1 MDGRGTTA
9 PGALAGLRV
18 VEFSQ
23 NAAVPQCGRLL
34 AGMGADVVKV
44 EPPEGDSMRLL
55 AGLGPD
61 EGRAYATINPGK
73 RSTVLDMKS
82 PRAPEVIDALV
93 AWADVVL
100 VGLKQRDVPRFG
112 LDWDRVRSINPSVVE
127 LIFTPFGPDGP
138 DAQEG
143 GYDVL
148 VQGLSG
154 IGFMV
159 NRSEDGVP
167 QPTRPAMFDFASGM
181 AAAAAVLA
189 ALRHRDTTGEGQRV
203 DASLLGT
210 AMNLGTPV
218 LARFEPDHD
227 KLEAI
232 REEMA
237 LVQSAGADFDTQR
250 RLYESRVIAAAGA
263 FRLYFRHYLTADG
276 LISVAGLSPALF
288 AKFHRVTGLAPVSP
302 ASDPSDPEFVAVVD
316 AAEALF
322 ACRTTDEWIETLRA
336 VGYPCAR
343 YNTPISALDDPQVRA
358 NDYAVDLVHP
368 TFGEYSTA
376 GMPFTVG
383 TSHTALSGPSPRLGE
398 HTREVMAEIGLAA
411 DADTL
416 AVDGVIAYWSD
427 PA

>member
-1 MDGRGTTA
+1 MEDRGTT

-18 VEFSQ
+18 AEFSQ

-44 EPPEGDSMRLL
+44 EPPEGDSMRQL
-55 AGLGPD
+55 AGLGPN
-61 EGRAYATINPGK
+61 EGRAYAAINPGK
-73 RSTVLDMKS
+73 RSTVVDMTS

-100 VGLKQRDVPRFG
+100 VGLKQRDVARFG
-112 LDWDRVRSINPSVVE
+112 LDWERVKGINPSAVE

-138 DAQEG
+138 DADEG

-154 IGFMV
+154 LGFIM
-159 NRSEDGVP
+159 NRSEHGVP

-210 AMNLGTPV
+210 AMNLGIPM
-218 LARFEPDHD
+218 LARFESDRD
-227 KLEAI
+227 TLDAVS
-232 REEMA
+232 EEMA

-250 RLYESRVIAAAGA
+250 RLYESRVVAAAGA

-288 AKFHRVTGLAPVSP
+288 AKFHRVTGLDPVSP
-302 ASDPSDPEFVAVVD
+302 ASHPSDPEFAAVVD

-322 ACRTTDEWIETLRA
+322 ASRTTDEWIETLRS
-336 VGYPCAR
+336 VGYPCTR
-343 YNTPISALDDPQVRA
+343 FNTPITALDDPQVRA
-358 NDYAVDLVHP
+358 NDYTVDLVHP
-368 TFGEYSTA
+368 TFGEYATSGRPCTGGTA
-376 GMPFTVG
+376 
-383 TSHTALSGPSPRLGE
+383 HTALAGPSPRLGE
-398 HTREVMAEIGLAA
+398 HTREVVAEIGLAA
-411 DADTL
+411 DAESL
-416 AVDGVIAYWSD
+416 AADGAIAFLAD
-427 PA
+427 DA